1 MLRRVEPELLD
12 ELPADASDAIASRRD
27 LQRVNWWMG
36 HAGMMCKML
45 AGSNTPR
52 RVVELGAGD
61 GTLLLRLATRW
72 PARGERI
79 IATLVDRQNLV
90 SDQTRGDF
98 DALGW
103 EVETVQADVFDWL
116 EESSPETDLIFAN
129 LFLHHFEGQ
138 RLEVLLRQV
147 AARTQLFLACEPRR
161 APCALI
167 ASRLVGLIGCTAV
180 TRHDAVVSVRA
191 GFAGRELSALW
202 PAGVGW
208 QLNERAAG
216 MFSHRFVA
224 ARNG

>member
-12 ELPADASDAIASRRD
+12 ELPADAADAIASRRD

-36 HAGMMCKML
+36 HAGMMGKML

-72 PARGERI
+72 PARGEKI

-116 EESSPETDLIFAN
+116 AQAGPPADWLLAN
-129 LFLHHFEGQ
+129 LFLHHFQTE
-138 RLEVLLRQV
+138 RLSDLLRL
-147 AARTQLFLACEPRR
+147 AASKTKWFIACEPRR
-161 APCALI
+161 A
-167 ASRLVGLIGCTAV
+167 RLPLAATRLLPLIGCNAV
-180 TRHDAVVSVRA
+180 TRHDARVSVCA
-191 GFAGRELSALW
+191 GFAGSELSALW
-202 PAGVGW
+202 PQDGSWRLCEEPAG
-208 QLNERAAG
+208 L
-216 MFSHRFVA
+216 FTHCFT
-224 ARNG
+224 ARRG